1 MTTAAVEGKREE
13 EEEKRKRQVGTLV
26 DEAPSLVC
34 VCVAGATT
42 RNGVSSLYIER
53 ERDVYI

>member
-34 VCVAGATT
+34 VAGATT